1 MVLGHR
7 PVTRKLVAD
16 EIKSGGEKLVLK
28 ETYCVIRYD
37 MLRVDQMLVC
47 MDRCCK

>member
-7 PVTRKLVAD
+7 PITRKLVAD
-16 EIKSGGEKLVLK
+16 EIKSGGKKLVLK
-28 ETYCVIRYD
+28 ETYYVIRYD

-47 MDRCCK
+47 MDICCK

>member
-7 PVTRKLVAD
+7 PVRRKLVAG
-16 EIKSGGEKLVLK
+16 EIKSGEKKLVLK
-28 ETYCVIRYD
+28 ETYYVIRYD
-37 MLRVDQMLVC
+37 MLRVDQMPVC